1 MYICIQ
7 YHSSCPTLS
16 IVIFMNSDSNLLFQL
31 LLIPSRWKFLLP
43 YFTNFTEYVMVG
55 RGQQLISD
63 IKIIHVPEVKDL
75 QSSSHSWQTLL
86 LADTCMLQCLP
97 LVRPRTRSLLP
108 PPHHDQQL
116 VILSDIVI
124 NSFYLVWNLVSLYF
138 FDGNI

>member
-1 MYICIQ
+1 MCICIQ

-31 LLIPSRWKFLLP
+31 LLIPFFFFLILQTLP
-43 YFTNFTEYVMVG
+43 NTLWEG

>member
-1 MYICIQ
+1 MCICIQ

-31 LLIPSRWKFLLP
+31 LLIPFFFFLILQTLP
-43 YFTNFTEYVMVG
+43 NTLWEG

-63 IKIIHVPEVKDL
+63 IEIIHVPEVKDL

-97 LVRPRTRSLLP
+97 LARPRTRSLLP

>member
-1 MYICIQ
+1 MCICIQ

-31 LLIPSRWKFLLP
+31 LLIPFFFFLILQTLP
-43 YFTNFTEYVMVG
+43 NTLWEG

-63 IKIIHVPEVKDL
+63 IEIIHVPEVKDL